1 MSAAAAAA
9 PHLGSAGASPHV
21 NDAQWHLVLML
32 LMNDALVV
40 TLP

>member
-1 MSAAAAAA
+1 MSAAAAA
-9 PHLGSAGASPHV
+9 PHLGSAGAPHV